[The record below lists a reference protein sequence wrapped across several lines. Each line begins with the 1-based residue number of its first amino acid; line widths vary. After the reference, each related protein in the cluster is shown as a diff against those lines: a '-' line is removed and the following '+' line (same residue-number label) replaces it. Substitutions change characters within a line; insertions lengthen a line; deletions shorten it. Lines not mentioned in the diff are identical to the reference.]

1 VSRSWVPGDSGTV
14 QQDDDSASVTNRRF
28 SSIVA
33 ALGHDDPRFVR
44 RFSPPRP
51 GRPGAGHL
59 MIMIGLAATLLLGA
73 LPLALGLHLQV
84 TALLVVGA
92 VGCLVLPLA
101 GPVAVRV
108 VLMRIR
114 PLWS

>member
-1 VSRSWVPGDSGTV
+1 M
-14 QQDDDSASVTNRRF
+14 QQDDDPASVTNRRF

-44 RFSPPRP
+44 RCSPRRP
-51 GRPGAGHL
+51 GRPGVGHL
-59 MIMIGLAATLLLGA
+59 MIVIGLAATLLLGA
-73 LPLALGLHLQV
+73 LPLALGLYLEI
-84 TALLVVGA
+84 TALLVAGA

-114 PLWS
+114 PAWG

>member
-1 VSRSWVPGDSGTV
+1 MSRSRFPGDAATV
-14 QQDDDSASVTNRRF
+14 QQDDDPASVTRRF

-44 RFSPPRP
+44 RCSPPRP

-73 LPLALGLHLQV
+73 LPLALGLHLQI

-114 PLWS
+114 PAWS

>member
-51 GRPGAGHL
+51 GRAGAGHL

-73 LPLALGLHLQV
+73 LPLALGLHLQITV
-84 TALLVVGA
+84 LLVVGA

-108 VLMRIR
+108 VLMRVR